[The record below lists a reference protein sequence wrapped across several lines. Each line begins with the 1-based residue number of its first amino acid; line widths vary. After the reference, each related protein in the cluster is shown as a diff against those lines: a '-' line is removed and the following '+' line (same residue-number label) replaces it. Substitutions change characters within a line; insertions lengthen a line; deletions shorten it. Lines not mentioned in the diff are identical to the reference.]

1 MLRDFMTVML
11 DGKRR
16 AGGFAGMC
24 VKVLVCVLC
33 LASCKAEVK
42 QTAVDS
48 DPEFEDGRIWYYADG
63 TARVLTHDGVEAT
76 MKSAKVASYLTR
88 YRGCRTTRMSLRFM
102 YDIDGLADVQPYAE
116 QLYAKGI
123 KIAVAGNDEILEYM
137 NIPECRC
144 AKIYDCSDGRYRFE
158 LNCNPSSYEKKYPN
172 LSITGNVELMEKW
185 ISMFDGH
192 GVALSPFRMPYADAE
207 RMAFAA
213 WNTGKGQF
221 SILNV
226 NGLYVVVIP
235 EGSRLS
241 DVYPGQTAYEVASR
255 LQRKVSSDYFDKGG
269 RISRPQVLYN
279 AMSQFVNVTDVVR
292 TPDETI
298 LVYEAWQDANAWLT
312 AACGDELHVDGRTY
326 RATGHEGMDGFDQT
340 HFWSPI
346 NGFYIMNEH
355 FPPLPEGTLTVDMY
369 DTETQSLVMKGL
381 QVSDGVR
388 VGEGISSRKYSDYVQ
403 GLYFNPD
410 STDSNSVLL
419 ERIDFSDKE
428 TVLYMSMIINRPRSF
443 PGHIGSDFTLTMAN
457 GNVLRPVSINSVPVD
472 QDFDRHGDH
481 VQTSFQLVFPPVAD
495 DDWSCG
501 DNILTGTVC
510 HKPVRFCINEADTV
524 PLEPEVPEIVI
535 RIREAMQHVN
545 QTNVETDKVIQQSII
560 RNIPFDSKDKTT
572 DR

>member
-16 AGGFAGMC
+16 AGGLAGMC
-24 VKVLVCVLC
+24 VKVLICVLC

-63 TARVLTHDGVEAT
+63 TARVLTHDGVGAT
-76 MKSAKVASYLTR
+76 MESAKVASYLAR
-88 YRGCRTTRMSLRFM
+88 YKGCRTTRMSLRFM

-123 KIAVAGNDEILEYM
+123 KVAVAGNDEILEYM
-137 NIPECRC
+137 YMPGCRL
-144 AKIYDCSDGRYRFE
+144 AKIYDCNDGRYRFE
-158 LNCNPSSYEKKYPN
+158 LNCNLYTYEKKYPN
-172 LSITGNVELMEKW
+172 LSITGNIELMEKW

-207 RMAFAA
+207 RMAVAA

-226 NGLYVVVIP
+226 DGLNVVVIP

-255 LQRKVSSDYFDKGG
+255 LQRKVSSDYFDKGS

-279 AMSQFVNVTDVVR
+279 AMSQFINVTDVVR
-292 TPDETI
+292 TPHETI
-298 LVYEAWQDANAWLT
+298 LVYEASQNANAWLT

-326 RATGHEGMDGFDQT
+326 RATGHEGMDGFEQT
-340 HFWSPI
+340 YFWSPI
-346 NGFYIMNEH
+346 NGSYIMNEH

-381 QVSDGVR
+381 QVSEGVR

-443 PGHIGSDFTLTMAN
+443 PGHIGSDFTLTLAN

-472 QDFDRHGDH
+472 RDFDRHGDN
-481 VQTSFQLVFPPVAD
+481 VQTSFQLVFPPVAE
-495 DDWSCG
+495 DDWSYG

-510 HKPVRFCINEADTV
+510 HKPVTFCINEADTV